1 MGYYTNYTLTFQ
13 GDPEDYKR
21 FGDDLISR
29 SSDDSEIL
37 TELVEHGSVN
47 DAKLYDIVD
56 WITTVATEYPNLLLI
71 LEGDGESTDDWWQ
84 ARWKGKDWE
93 IQNAAIPP
101 FENKN
106 LQIDK
111 TVR

>member
-1 MGYYTNYTLTFQ
+1 MGYYTNYTLIFQ
-13 GDPEDYKR
+13 GNPEDYKR
-21 FGDDLISR
+21 FGDDLITR
-29 SSDDSEIL
+29 SDDDFEQL
-37 TELVEHGSVN
+37 TELIETGSVN
-47 DAKLYDIVD
+47 KAELYNLVD

-71 LEGDGESTDDWWQ
+71 LKGDGETSDDMWE

-93 IQNAAIPP
+93 IQYAAIPP